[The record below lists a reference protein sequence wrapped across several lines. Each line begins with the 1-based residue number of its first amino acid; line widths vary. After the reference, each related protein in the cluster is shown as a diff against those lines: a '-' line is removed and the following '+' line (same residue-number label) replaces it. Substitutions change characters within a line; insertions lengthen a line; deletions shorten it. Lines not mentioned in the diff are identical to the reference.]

1 MRNNSVF
8 ARSSFRLCLSVVFFG
23 PEYRQ
28 RPKPLQQLDVCI
40 LRGYLVPGS
49 FVHIDKRAALMMP
62 LVFDVVLC
70 WQGRLADR
78 LPDDDSADTGMQTA
92 ASQRVRLAA
101 VCRQIAAARTGRKQR
116 GSQTTDKKRT
126 KKKKQ
131 NREPDEKRFTSPH
144 LYVGLTCAVYTVPAL
159 GWTWYG
165 LRETLVL
172 FFIVAA
178 SLLRPGE

>member
-1 MRNNSVF
+1 
-8 ARSSFRLCLSVVFFG
+8 
-23 PEYRQ
+23 
-28 RPKPLQQLDVCI
+28 
-40 LRGYLVPGS
+40 
-49 FVHIDKRAALMMP
+49 MMP